1 MAFMRKRLLWIALVV
16 VLGGVALRFTLLRP
30 DAIPVRV
37 ARVEPARVEST
48 ITNSKAGTVR
58 ARRRANLSAEVG
70 GRVVAIAHR
79 EGDAVEEGELLV
91 QLNDATPRAQLL
103 LARLGL
109 RVAQS
114 AANEACIARDR
125 AVRELRRKRSLA
137 DQNIVSEDLLDGLQS
152 ASEAAEASCNA
163 RGSQVGEAQA
173 QITVMEAELA
183 KYSIRA
189 PFAGVIAEQEV
200 QVGEWITPSPPL
212 LTVPP
217 VVDLID
223 PTSLY
228 VSAPMD
234 EVDSAK
240 IHVEQ
245 AVKVTVDS
253 HPGQVFPGRV
263 VRLAPYVLDVEA
275 QNRTLEIEVEFDDP
289 KFAATLLP
297 GTSADV
303 EVVLDARERVLRIPT
318 SALLEGDKVLVAS
331 NGTLE
336 ESVVEI
342 GLKNWNYAEVRSGLQ
357 EGQLVVTSLD
367 RVEVK
372 AGARVAI
379 ENAAPTP

>member
-1 MAFMRKRLLWIALVV
+1 MRKRLLWIALFVAV
-16 VLGGVALRFTLLRP
+16 GAVALRFTLLRP
-30 DAIPVRV
+30 DPIPVRV
-37 ARVEPARVEST
+37 ARVESARVEST

-58 ARRRANLSAEVG
+58 ARRRAKLSAEVG
-70 GRVVAIAHR
+70 SRVVVLTHR

-103 LARLGL
+103 LARLGVQ
-109 RVAQS
+109 VAQS

-137 DQNIVSEDLLDGLQS
+137 DQKIVSEDLLDGLQS
-152 ASEAAEASCNA
+152 AAEAAEATCNA
-163 RGSQVGEAQA
+163 RKSQVGEAQA
-173 QITVMEAELA
+173 QIAAMEAELA

-223 PTSLY
+223 PTSIY

-240 IHVEQ
+240 IRLEQ

-253 HPGQVFPGRV
+253 HPGEEFAARV
-263 VRLAPYVLDVEA
+263 VRRAPYVLDVEA
-275 QNRTLEIEVEFDDP
+275 QNRTLEIEVELDDAE
-289 KFAATLLP
+289 FAATLLP

-303 EVVLDARERVLRIPT
+303 EVVLDAREGVLRIPT
-318 SALLEGDKVLVAS
+318 SALLEGNKVLVA
-331 NGTLE
+331 NDGTLE
-336 ESVVEI
+336 ESAVEV
-342 GLKNWNYAEVRSGLQ
+342 GLKNWNYAEVRGGLE
-357 EGQLVVTSLD
+357 EGQLVVTSLES
-367 RVEVK
+367 VEVK